1 MEFIKLINSK
11 VLVNIMTLKL
21 GVTTYNHLWRYTLE
35 QTLEHIAKLKFR
47 VIELMTTPPHAWPG
61 HLNKKKRDELR
72 ELLDSYGL
80 QVKALNP
87 TFGDL
92 NLASPRPT
100 VRRLTVEELKE
111 QIKLA
116 RDIDAEIVAVVA
128 GTGHLVGTPPLEMFW
143 GHSKDGI
150 IECAKFAE
158 DHGVIIGLECA
169 PYRFIEKAEQL
180 KRMIKEV
187 GSESVKAVFDT
198 SNSCVRESPLSAIE
212 TLGDLIIH
220 VHLADNDCKTWGKL
234 PIGMGAID
242 FAAVAK
248 ALENTKFRGVSVI
261 ELWCPGEDPDSGVAI
276 SKEKLEA
283 LGWRA

>member
-1 MEFIKLINSK
+1 MAKVINLK
-11 VLVNIMTLKL
+11 VVANVMSLKL
-21 GVTTYNHLWRYTLE
+21 GVTTYNHLWRYSLE
-35 QTLEHIAKLKFR
+35 QTLRRIAKLKFR
-47 VIELMTTPPHAWPG
+47 VIELMTTPPHSWPG
-61 HLNKKKRDELR
+61 HLDKEKRDELR
-72 ELLDSYGL
+72 ELLGSYDL

-100 VRRLTVEELKE
+100 VRRLTVGELKE

-116 RDIDAEIVAVVA
+116 REIDAEIIAVVA
-128 GTGHLVGTPPLEMFW
+128 GTGHLVGTPPIEMIW
-143 GHSKDGI
+143 DHAKDAI

-198 SNSCVRESPLSAIE
+198 SNSCVRESLLSAIE
-212 TLGDLIIH
+212 TLGDLIVH
-220 VHLADNDCKTWGKL
+220 VHLADNDCRTWGKS
-234 PIGMGAID
+234 PIGTGAVD

-248 ALENTKFRGVSVI
+248 ALNGIEFRGVSVI
-261 ELWCPGEDPDSGVAI
+261 ELWCPDEDPDSCVAV
-276 SKEKLEA
+276 SKKRLEA
-283 LGWRA
+283 LGWSCE

>member
-1 MEFIKLINSK
+1 
-11 VLVNIMTLKL
+11 MTLKL

-35 QTLEHIAKLKFR
+35 ETLEHIAKLKFR

-61 HLNKKKRDELR
+61 DLNKKKRDELR
-72 ELLDSYGL
+72 ESLGCYSL
-80 QVKALNP
+80 QVRALNP

-100 VRRLTVEELKE
+100 VRRLTVEELKA
-111 QIKLA
+111 QVKLA
-116 RDIDAEIVAVVA
+116 RDIDAEIVVVVA
-128 GTGHLVGTPPLEMFW
+128 GTGHLVGTPPIEIVW
-143 GHSKDGI
+143 DQAKDGI

-158 DHGVIIGLECA
+158 DYGVIIGLECA
-169 PYRFIEKAEQL
+169 PYRFIENAEQL
-180 KRMIKEV
+180 KRMIEEI

-198 SNSCVRESPLSAIE
+198 SNSCLRESLPSAIE
-212 TLGDLIIH
+212 TLGYLIIH

-248 ALENTKFRGVSVI
+248 ALKSIKFRGVSVI
-261 ELWCPGEDPDSGVAI
+261 ELWYPDADPDSSVAI
-276 SKEKLEA
+276 SKERLEA
-283 LGWRA
+283 VGWSA